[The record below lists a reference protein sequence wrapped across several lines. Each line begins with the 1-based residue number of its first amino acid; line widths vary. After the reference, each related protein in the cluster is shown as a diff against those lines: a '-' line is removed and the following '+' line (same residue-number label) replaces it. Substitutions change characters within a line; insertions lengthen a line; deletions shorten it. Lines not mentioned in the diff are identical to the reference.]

1 MTDRERATIRFEPS
15 GRAVTVGVGE
25 TLLAAARRAGVAID
39 APCGGTGR
47 CGSCRVRAEGMLSPL
62 SADESELLGGA
73 SVAAG
78 RRLAC
83 RARAEGDV
91 TVTVPEPVADARI
104 VGESGQVPAEVEPP
118 ERRGIDALGPLAGA
132 AIDLGTTTIAVLLV
146 DLRSG
151 ETLASAG
158 ALNPQRAYGADVL
171 SRVAY
176 AMHGGAAELQ
186 HAVAR
191 PLDAMLVEA
200 LERAGLPREALVE
213 AVVVGNTAMTGL
225 LAGADVAPLGEAP
238 YEGAPVVE
246 AVLPAHALGM
256 STFPSLDLLVP
267 PAAGAFIGSD
277 ITAGI
282 AAADIEGRP
291 GATLFID
298 LGTNGE
304 IVLSADGELVAASTA
319 AGPAFEGAAIEC
331 GMRAVAGA
339 VERVWLVDGDVRLGV
354 IGDREPAGICG
365 SGLLDLIAVLL
376 DAGIVEASGRMADE
390 ADGLLGE
397 RLASRDGVR
406 AFRVDARG
414 DVMLTQKDVRQVQ
427 LAVGAIRAGTT
438 LLLQEAGRGTG
449 DVANVVVA
457 GGFGYHVRG
466 EALVRLGLLPAEW
479 AGRVTFAGNTAL
491 EGARRALLGSGE
503 RERIRGIA
511 SRTRIVDLAA
521 HADFQARFLESLS
534 FPG

>member
-1 MTDRERATIRFEPS
+1 MTDRARATIRFEPS
-15 GRAVTVGVGE
+15 GSAVTVQVGE
-25 TLLAAARRAGVAID
+25 TLLAAARVAGVAID

-47 CGSCRVRAEGMLSPL
+47 CGSCRVHAEGMLSPL

-73 SVAAG
+73 SIEAG
-78 RRLAC
+78 WRLAC

-91 TVTVPEPVADARI
+91 TVTVPEPAVGARI
-104 VGESGQVPAEVEPP
+104 IGQSGQAPAEVEPP
-118 ERRGIDALGPLAGA
+118 DRRGIDALGPLVGA

-158 ALNPQRAYGADVL
+158 SLNPQRAYGADVL
-171 SRVAY
+171 SRVAH
-176 AMHGGAAELQ
+176 ATQGGAADLQ
-186 HAVAR
+186 SSVAR
-191 PLDAMLVEA
+191 PLDAMLIET
-200 LERAGLPREALVE
+200 LDRAGLPREALVE

-238 YEGAPVVE
+238 YEGAPVAG
-246 AVLPAHALGM
+246 AVLPAHGLGM
-256 STFPSLDLLVP
+256 SSFPSLDLLVP

-282 AAADIEGRP
+282 AAADIEGGS

-319 AGPAFEGAAIEC
+319 AGPALEGAAIEC

-339 VERVWLVDGDVRLGV
+339 IERVTLADGELRLGV
-354 IGDREPAGICG
+354 IGDRGPAGICG

-376 DAGIVEASGRMADE
+376 DAGVIDPTGLMAEEAPGI
-390 ADGLLGE
+390 LGE
-397 RLASRDGVR
+397 RLTSRDGVR

-427 LAVGAIRAGTT
+427 LAVGAIRAGTA
-438 LLLQEAGRGTG
+438 LLMQEAGRGTR
-449 DVANVVVA
+449 DIARVVVA

-479 AGRVTFAGNTAL
+479 AERVTFAGNTAL
-491 EGARRALLGSGE
+491 EGARRALLSSGE
-503 RERIRGIA
+503 RARIRDIA
-511 SRTRIVDLAA
+511 SRMRIVDLAA
-521 HADFQARFLESLS
+521 HADFQARFLESLA
-534 FPG
+534 FPR